1 MNQREPI
8 NPNVCLICD
17 PAARDSAEQ
26 NQEGPGDAGEM
37 TSARIRAMS
46 PQLEVMGA

>member
-1 MNQREPI
+1 MSRMEPA
-8 NPNVCLICD
+8 NPNVCLVCD
-17 PAARDSAEQ
+17 PAVHEGAEQ

-37 TSARIRAMS
+37 TSARTGVMS